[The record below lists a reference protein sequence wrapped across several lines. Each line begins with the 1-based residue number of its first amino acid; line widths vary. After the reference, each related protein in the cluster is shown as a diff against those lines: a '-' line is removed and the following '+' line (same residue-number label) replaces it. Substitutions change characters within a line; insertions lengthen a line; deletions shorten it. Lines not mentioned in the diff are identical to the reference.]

1 MCGGVSLRKLPAK
14 WVLLSWVQH
23 FSLEH
28 ICRYDEWIARQECS
42 VSLVWGRKQS
52 SICGRSRTE
61 GQHSVNPWLHNHS
74 TFWLVLLWNRLPKQI
89 TGHFCFRLK
98 MKVSGTQDWAAY
110 SEMYCVNFSVSWMLE
125 QEWICMAKEYVCL
138 SLINILY
145 FSSCKMLGLNHTW
158 SRFCLKILFRIVK
171 LAEQSKKWVYVGSTF
186 QHSFM

>member
-52 SICGRSRTE
+52 SICGWSRTE

-89 TGHFCFRLK
+89 TGHFCFSLK
-98 MKVSGTQDWAAY
+98 MKASGTQDWDCLLWDVLCKLQ
-110 SEMYCVNFSVSWMLE
+110 CVLNAWTGVNLHGKRVCVPKSNKYLVFFKLQNAWFEPYVISFLLENSVQDSK
-125 QEWICMAKEYVCL
+125 A
-138 SLINILY
+138 
-145 FSSCKMLGLNHTW
+145 
-158 SRFCLKILFRIVK
+158 SRAV
-171 LAEQSKKWVYVGSTF
+171 
-186 QHSFM
+186 